1 MERLVTTSQAAEILG
16 LSLQGVHYRI
26 KKNQLKSVKQSG
38 KTFVYISDEIP
49 ITNTTNST
57 NNQKIKVEP
66 VISQNTNQNNYSDA
80 VIEGKN
86 EQIVLLKKSLKWMKR
101 QYISEISRL
110 EKNQKRIIDV
120 FNSEIKLLQ
129 SAFNEMRSIY
139 KPQIQA
145 QREYEPEKEEI
156 KFISLKD
163 FFVFMK
169 RNNKSEQEIKY
180 TIFRAIKKGDKRF
193 IYNKVDKKLLI
204 LDSDFMDLI

>member
-1 MERLVTTSQAAEILG
+1 LERLVTTSQAAEILG